1 MKAFFFPM
9 ADYTTTVTPPRSVP
23 IELARYSPE
32 LPMTTLV
39 VGVDNIHHDVYLS
52 PAFYEATRVFL
63 FDLIRQT
70 VNLSHFPGFERKP
83 MRAPEAASFRRML
96 GELLQASLTRA
107 KFEKNVE
114 RDILLRVSLLHF
126 FAKETVTRFSD
137 LLLEAKE
144 GIRARGSYFERSEQA
159 HVLKSRLAEIQAG
172 RRDVYRQIGQHL
184 YQIWNE
190 IEETSVARSRKA
202 LFGDEAAGA
211 YEILNNRLIF
221 VDGGRDDRLYLEHYV
236 LLGNYQKD
244 PDRFEIIDHL
254 MLDLLR
260 EHVLP
265 GEPAAHSTGAAQS
278 HSGLVESAVRMRA
291 DLERLDT
298 EREDLFRRLER
309 SEDLLGRMLR
319 REDPA
324 DIRAALTDVDR
335 RRAFLQEKLDLLAPQ
350 IDSARQKKDFLDVQ
364 HQTKLDDYLDEPANA
379 RRLFD
384 NTSGGGS
391 AEFRGQLLDE
401 LLARLERQGI
411 LFSVLA
417 SYELR
422 NLHHEYCP
430 PLHLQQLRKALVS
443 RDDLKR
449 AEDVLKQFPAKQ
461 FSLKR
466 LEDASRRLN
475 RLSRE
480 EQRGLVLRFAED
492 FMRLRRDLHDYQRL
506 TTAME
511 RVNLIH
517 DDRTRDLSRLNRT
530 LYEFLLPEED
540 RPEEDHVVSHAVI
553 KADVRGSTKMTQEL
567 LSRGLNPASH
577 LSLNLYEPVQRVLE
591 RYGASKVFIEGDAIV
606 MAIYETES
614 NRSRQRAVAKS
625 CLLSR
630 HIVGIA
636 AAYNERSE
644 AGDLPRLELG
654 VGVAFQGSPP
664 TYWMDN
670 DSRIMIS
677 RALNLSD
684 RLSSCS
690 KAVRRLLGNHGSPF
704 RLFVF
709 QTTMEG
715 ATEEELDEFLLR
727 YNLNGIELNEE
738 GFQKLSEEISLG
750 PLEAECKMPW
760 GRERVTFYSGL
771 VPVGETLEPLLI
783 RKGFVRQLLPD
794 GKIGAA
800 GTRAYYEVC
809 TNFDLPG
816 SVSLGNQDARKR

>member
-1 MKAFFFPM
+1 M
-9 ADYTTTVTPPRSVP
+9 ADYTTTVSLPRSVP
-23 IELARYSPE
+23 IELTRYSPE
-32 LPMTTLV
+32 LPMAMLV

-52 PAFYEATRVFL
+52 PAFYNATRVFL

-107 KFEKNVE
+107 KFEKSVE
-114 RDILLRVSLLHF
+114 RDILLRIALLRC
-126 FAKETVTRFSD
+126 FAEETVSRFSD

-144 GIRARGSYFERSEQA
+144 GIRSRGSYFERSEQA

-190 IEETSVARSRKA
+190 IEETSLARSRKA

-211 YEILNNRLIF
+211 YEILKNRLIF
-221 VDGGRDDRLYLEHYV
+221 VEGGRDDRLFLEHYV

-244 PDRFEIIDHL
+244 FDRFEIIDSL

-265 GEPAAHSTGAAQS
+265 GEPAAHSASAAQS
-278 HSGLVESAVRMRA
+278 HSGLVESAVQMRT
-291 DLERLDT
+291 DLERLDA

-309 SEDLLGRMLR
+309 SEELLGRMLR
-319 REDPA
+319 REEPA
-324 DIRAALTDVDR
+324 ELRAALTDVDR
-335 RRAFLQEKLDLLAPQ
+335 RRSFLQGKLDLLAPQ
-350 IDSARQKKDFLDVQ
+350 IDTARQKKDFLDEQ
-364 HQTKLDDYLDEPANA
+364 HQSKLGDYLDEPANA

-384 NTSGGGS
+384 NSSVGAG

-411 LFSVLA
+411 LDSVLA

-466 LEDASRRLN
+466 LEEASRRLH

-492 FMRLRRDLHDYQRL
+492 FMRLRRDLRDYQRL
-506 TTAME
+506 TAAME
-511 RVNLIH
+511 RINLIH
-517 DDRTRDLSRLNRT
+517 EDRTRDLSRLNRT

-540 RPEEDHVVSHAVI
+540 RPAEDHVVSHAVI

-577 LSLNLYEPVQRVLE
+577 LSLNLYEPVQRVLD

-606 MAIYETES
+606 MAIYETEA
-614 NRSRQRAVAKS
+614 NRSRQRAVAKA
-625 CLLSR
+625 CLLAR
-630 HIVGIA
+630 QIVGIA

-664 TYWMDN
+664 TFWMDN

-690 KAVRRLLGNHGSPF
+690 KAARRLLGNHGSPF

-738 GFQKLSEEISLG
+738 GFQKLAEEISLR
-750 PLEAECKMPW
+750 PMEADCRMPW
-760 GRERVTFYSGL
+760 GSERATFYSGL
-771 VPVGETLEPLLI
+771 VPIGETLEPLLI
-783 RKGFVRQLLPD
+783 RKGHVRQLLPD
-794 GKIGAA
+794 GKVGAA

-816 SVSLGNQDARKR
+816 TVSLGNSDGRKR

>member
-1 MKAFFFPM
+1 M
-9 ADYTTTVTPPRSVP
+9 A
-23 IELARYSPE
+23 
-32 LPMTTLV
+32 TLV

-52 PAFYEATRVFL
+52 PAFYEATRIFL

-70 VNLSHFPGFERKP
+70 VNLTHFPGFERKP
-83 MRAPEAASFRRML
+83 MRAPEAASFRKML

-107 KFEKNVE
+107 KFEKFIE
-114 RDILLRVSLLHF
+114 RDILLRISLLRF
-126 FAKETVTRFSD
+126 FTEEMVSRFND

-144 GIRARGSYFERSEQA
+144 GIRSRGSYFERSEQA
-159 HVLKSRLAEIQAG
+159 HVLKSRLAEIQAS

-190 IEETSVARSRKA
+190 IEETSLARSRKA

-211 YEILNNRLIF
+211 YQILNNRLTF
-221 VDGGRDDRLYLEHYV
+221 VEGGRDDRLFLEHYV

-244 PDRFEIIDHL
+244 ADRFEIIDRL
-254 MLDLLR
+254 LLDLLR
-260 EHVLP
+260 DHVLP
-265 GEPAAHSTGAAQS
+265 AEPGTSSGSAEQS
-278 HSGLVESAVRMRA
+278 HSGLIESALRYRK
-291 DLERLDT
+291 DLEGLDT

-309 SEDLLGRMLR
+309 SEDLLGRVLR

-324 DIRAALTDVDR
+324 HLRAALTDMDR
-335 RRAFLQEKLDLLAPQ
+335 RRAYLQEKLDLLAPQ
-350 IDSARQKKDFLDVQ
+350 IESARQKKDFLDEQ
-364 HQTKLDDYLDEPANA
+364 HQSRLGDYLDDPSNA

-384 NTSGGGS
+384 SSSAGRG
-391 AEFRGQLLDE
+391 AEFRSQLLDE
-401 LLARLERQGI
+401 LLARLERHEI

-422 NLHHEYCP
+422 NLHHDYCP
-430 PLHLQQLRKALVS
+430 PLHLQQLRKALLA
-443 RDDLKR
+443 REDLKR
-449 AEDVLKQFPAKQ
+449 AEDVLKQYPAKQ

-466 LEDASRRLN
+466 LEDASRRIH
-475 RLSRE
+475 RLTRE
-480 EQRGLVLRFAED
+480 EQRALLLRFAED
-492 FMRLRRDLHDYQRL
+492 FMRLRRDTRDHQRL
-506 TTAME
+506 AAAME

-540 RPEEDHVVSHAVI
+540 RPAEDHVVSHAVI

-606 MAIYETES
+606 MAIYETEA

-625 CLLSR
+625 CLLAR

-636 AAYNERSE
+636 AAYNEKSE
-644 AGDLPRLELG
+644 SGDLPRLELG
-654 VGVAFQGSPP
+654 VGVAFQNSPP

-670 DSRIMIS
+670 DTRIMIS

-690 KAVRRLLGNHGSPF
+690 KAVRRLLGEHGSSF

-727 YNLNGIELNEE
+727 YNLNGIEVNEE

-760 GRERVTFYSGL
+760 GREQVTFYSGL

-794 GKIGAA
+794 GTIGAA
-800 GTRAYYEVC
+800 GKRAYYEVC

-816 SVSLGNQDARKR
+816 SANSARFDSRKR